1 MSAFVMCVG
10 EVLMYSEHCN
20 NHHAVI
26 YKECRLHLLGGFILP
41 RMLTPSGVCR
51 ASADAD
57 SAGRDQV
64 RCE

>member
-1 MSAFVMCVG
+1 MG
-10 EVLMYSEHCN
+10 ENPLYFDPR
-20 NHHAVI
+20 NHHHADM
-26 YKECRLHLLGGFILP
+26 YKECRLHLLKGFITP
-41 RMLTPSGVCR
+41 RMLNPCGVCR